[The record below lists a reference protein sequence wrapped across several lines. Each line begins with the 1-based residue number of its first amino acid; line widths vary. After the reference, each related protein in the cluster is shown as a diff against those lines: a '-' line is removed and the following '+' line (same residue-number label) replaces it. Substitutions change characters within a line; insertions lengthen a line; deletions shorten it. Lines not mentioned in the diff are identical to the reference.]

1 MKDTYDIA
9 HERKRSVF
17 SDSRVERERLIDLYG
32 AAAVNLYGALPLD
45 IFCKIFNS
53 HGNEPLEVEE
63 AEKVLKKQAGREY
76 ILIDDTLAFAAGENV
91 AKLMETLEKQTAG
104 KPRYVPNSRDAFLE
118 HLDLYYTEIP
128 EVLEKIRA
136 LFERVLKNKTEANL
150 FMGEFM
156 QMLRLDYPLQEFAS
170 LADSYEMVFE
180 RPEDG
185 EQYFALVIEAK
196 NNSRIWANKGFTPR
210 EMAVLRSQQQF

>member
-1 MKDTYDIA
+1 MKNAYVTY
-9 HERKRSVF
+9 EK
-17 SDSRVERERLIDLYG
+17 ERLIDLYG

-53 HGNEPLEVEE
+53 HGNEPLKTDE
-63 AEKVLKKQAGREY
+63 AQKVLKENAGREY
-76 ILIDDTLAFAAGENV
+76 ILIGNTLAYAAGENV
-91 AKLMETLEKQTAG
+91 SALIESIEKQTAG
-104 KPRYVPNSRDAFLE
+104 KPRYVPNSREAFLE

-136 LFERVLKNKTEANL
+136 IFERVLKNKTEANL
-150 FMGEFM
+150 FMGEFV
-156 QMLRLDYPLQEFAS
+156 QMLRLDYPLQEFAA

-185 EQYFALVIEAK
+185 EAYLALVIEAK
-196 NNSRIWANKGFTPR
+196 NNSRTWANKGFTPR
-210 EMAVLRSQQQF
+210 EMAVLRSQNQF